1 MLLLHPL
8 QAGSPRPLYL
18 RLQEEFERKQL
29 AEAEEYRKK
38 VEAISKAAHVSGA
51 GGKGAGL
58 CRLGGLSGQAGPARA
73 GAAYT
78 SQHYQW
84 CQKPVSS

>member
-1 MLLLHPL
+1 MHPALYAHLLSHTYILATYSHGL

-38 VEAISKAAHVSGA
+38 VEAISKAAHVSG
-51 GGKGAGL
+51 
-58 CRLGGLSGQAGPARA
+58 CSSTQAELLDNVPFTVN
-73 GAAYT
+73 AAL
-78 SQHYQW
+78 
-84 CQKPVSS
+84 